1 LYIGY
6 FNLNILISHFPLPS
20 YLHAN
25 LICFKMPETPPYQI
39 RFEDRETYLYASV
52 TGEKDSLEVS
62 VAYWTDVFT
71 EMRIR
76 NTNKVLVT
84 EDFKDVVSAMDMYML
99 IEEIQKLGL
108 TDLQIAFV
116 DKELSQFELN
126 KFAETVA
133 VNRGIYG
140 KIFNSEAEAERWL
153 LSNK

>member
-1 LYIGY
+1 
-6 FNLNILISHFPLPS
+6 
-20 YLHAN
+20 
-25 LICFKMPETPPYQI
+25 MPETPPYQI
-39 RFEDRETYLYASV
+39 LFEDRDNYLFASV
-52 TGEKDSLEVS
+52 TGEKDSLEIS

-76 NTNKVLVT
+76 NYNKVLVT
-84 EDFKDVVSAMDMYML
+84 EDFKDVVTAMDMYML

-116 DKELSQFELN
+116 DKELSQYDLN

-140 KIFNSEAEAERWL
+140 KIFNSEREAERWL
-153 LSNK
+153 LTNK